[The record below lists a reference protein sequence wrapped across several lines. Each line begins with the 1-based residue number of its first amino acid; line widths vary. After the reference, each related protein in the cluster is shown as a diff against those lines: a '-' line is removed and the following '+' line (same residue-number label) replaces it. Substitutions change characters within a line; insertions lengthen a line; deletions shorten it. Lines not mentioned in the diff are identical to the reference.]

1 MCSSDLVVESELAA
15 TPQRVR
21 RASFDEPHRVAVYR
35 GAHQRPKVVTSGG
48 RSGVPLAGH
57 VVVAVGDAP
66 VVVHPASVPLP
77 RLGRMGSWLVERR
90 LRKNVAQ
97 LRAAR
102 EELAI
107 ADEQSFHL
115 DEGAGDVE
123 AMDRH
128 REVMRRRIADLQ
140 AEQDR
145 LLDQLGGAS

>member
-1 MCSSDLVVESELAA
+1 M
-15 TPQRVR
+15 P
-21 RASFDEPHRVAVYR
+21 RAV
-35 GAHQRPKVVTSGG
+35 
-48 RSGVPLAGH
+48 H
-57 VVVAVGDAP
+57 VVVSVGDAP
-66 VVVHPASVPLP
+66 LVVHPLSVPVP
-77 RLGRMGSWLVERR
+77 RLARMGSWLVERR

-128 REVMRRRIADLQ
+128 RTVMRQRIADLQ
-140 AEQDR
+140 AQQDR
-145 LLDQLGGAS
+145 LLDQLGGA